1 MKNQMKTT
9 KPKDRKE
16 RRHINWGRFLFA
28 GFLSATMLAANTMP
42 VFAATTVWEKANE
55 IMKDVYTQMLTC
67 TNVILQATWNATPPT
82 ETASRCCSLSFAI
95 CPVSSDLTRRCSC
108 KTSAAR

>member
-1 MKNQMKTT
+1 MKQ
-9 KPKDRKE
+9 
-16 RRHINWGRFLFA
+16 FLYLDTDIVNSIIA
-28 GFLSATMLAANTMP
+28 QSEKGIITGFS
-42 VFAATTVWEKANE
+42 
-55 IMKDVYTQMLTC
+55 MLTC